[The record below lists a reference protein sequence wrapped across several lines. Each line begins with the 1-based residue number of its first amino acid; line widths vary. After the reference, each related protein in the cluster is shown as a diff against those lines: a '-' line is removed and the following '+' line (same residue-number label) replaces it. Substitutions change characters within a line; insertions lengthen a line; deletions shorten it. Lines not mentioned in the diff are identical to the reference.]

1 MYVILANGRNL
12 TRVIG
17 GDDFKREPVWV
28 SG

>member
-1 MYVILANGRNL
+1 VVQSGGSGLQQ
-12 TRVIG
+12 VIG